1 MNDQTHC
8 LVKVLILTLCIPPV
22 VQHDC
27 CYYKYIIGVKYNFRP
42 KKLISHQIG
51 WNLNLRSIFMRGITL
66 IWLLFILWFQIYGPK
81 LTNGTFFFLFPW
93 SKLVYLCQ
101 MSWTTIYMPRWNFII
116 IPLMALYSLAR
127 SCGNHVLWNILIFFM
142 IFPRANWRLTCLG

>member
-42 KKLISHQIG
+42 KKLISNQIG
-51 WNLNLRSIFMRGITL
+51 WNLNLRSIFMRGITFAKSFGYTMHFVFAKIHL
-66 IWLLFILWFQIYGPK
+66 
-81 LTNGTFFFLFPW
+81 
-93 SKLVYLCQ
+93 
-101 MSWTTIYMPRWNFII
+101 
-116 IPLMALYSLAR
+116 
-127 SCGNHVLWNILIFFM
+127 
-142 IFPRANWRLTCLG
+142 